1 MKLFSTTLEQIA
13 IRSICSSDEKV
24 ASILLGSLD
33 DSFFH
38 YEPCKAAFARIR
50 SVAKKRSVI
59 LEYTELLEDPALN
72 EEYRDLLRD
81 GEVRRCRTE
90 DKAQRLLKGLNK
102 YRVGRMMYD
111 MFKGG
116 IESLKMEQVDI
127 ESLMNSVADVLTVAR
142 SKEDLVQL
150 IHTLGKDGN
159 ALDLADEAMSVEDEI
174 LLKTGY
180 KEIDD
185 RNGGVP
191 SEGVMLLASTTSGGK
206 STLLMNLL
214 MNMYKINKVS
224 VANVS
229 LEMNKNKLAR
239 RMLSRMTRIPY
250 WKYTKKALS
259 KEERA
264 VSRKAWRR
272 FHNYGER
279 YDCQHSIICPVHAVN
294 ITQLLTILRPYGHK
308 VIGIDYISLLEGVDN
323 KDQWRVLSSITREAK
338 IFSAE
343 NKCLVIL
350 LAQLDADD
358 DRIRYSKGILEH
370 VDAAWSWNYFR
381 QEVKE
386 TKTLPMRQLK
396 ARDAMLYPFELREDF
411 ETMSV
416 LNMDEDAS
424 TNSSDPGS
432 SSSNSD
438 KLDLSQEPE
447 MTYEAGQA

>member
-13 IRSICSSDEKV
+13 IRSICSSEEKV
-24 ASILLGSLD
+24 AALLLSSLD
-33 DSFFH
+33 TSFFH
-38 YEPCKAAFARIR
+38 YEPCKAAFERIR

-59 LEYTELLEDPALN
+59 LEYTELLEDPALG
-72 EEYRDLLRD
+72 EDFRDILREGD
-81 GEVRRCRTE
+81 VRRCRSTV
-90 DKAQRLLKGLNK
+90 KAKRLISSLDK
-102 YRVGRMMYD
+102 YRKARQLYEMAKNV
-111 MFKGG
+111 
-116 IESLKMEQVDI
+116 IETLKKESVDV
-127 ESLMNSVADVLTVAR
+127 EALMDEVADVLTVAR
-142 SKEDLVQL
+142 SREDIAEL

-159 ALDLADEAMSVEDEI
+159 ALDLADEAMSVEDEV

-180 KEIDD
+180 KEVDD
-185 RNGGVP
+185 KNGGVP
-191 SEGVMLLASTTSGGK
+191 SEGVMLLAATTSGGK

-229 LEMNKNKLAR
+229 LEMNKNKLTR

-250 WKYTKKALS
+250 WKYVKKALT

-264 VSRKAWRR
+264 ASRKAWRR
-272 FHNYGER
+272 FHNYGEK
-279 YDCQHSIICPVHAVN
+279 YDCKHSLICPTHSVS
-294 ITQLLTILRPYGHK
+294 ITSLLTTLRPYGYR
-308 VIGIDYISLLEGVDN
+308 VIGIDYISLLEGVDD
-323 KDQWRVLSSITREAK
+323 KDQWRILSSITREAK

-358 DRIRYSKGILEH
+358 ERIRYSKGILEH
-370 VDAAWSWNYFR
+370 VDAAWTWNYYKP
-381 QEVKE
+381 EVKE
-386 TKTLPMRQLK
+386 TKTLPIKQVK

-416 LNMDEDAS
+416 LNMDEDSAP
-424 TNSSDPGS
+424 SSQDPAQSGQT
-432 SSSNSD
+432 D
-438 KLDLSQEPE
+438 KLDLNSEPE